1 MTRLLPLLLLC
12 AGTLAAIQH
21 SGSVR
26 AADQFIPG
34 ATVTARQGGAKVVTY
49 TDENGRY
56 TLDLTPG
63 VWEIAVEM
71 FGFKSKQ
78 QKVDVGPT
86 ADSVDWTL
94 EVPRFGEKVE
104 PPPASSTLI

>member
-1 MTRLLPLLLLC
+1 MEPAPAAERTIIAAMRLVLISLFLL
-12 AGTLAAIQH
+12 GAASVHAAQH

-34 ATVTARQGGAKVVTY
+34 ATVTARQGGAKIVVY

-63 VWEIAVEM
+63 AWEISVEM
-71 FGFKSKQ
+71 FGFKPKQ
-78 QKVDVGPT
+78 QKVDVGQAA
-86 ADSVDWTL
+86 AD
-94 EVPRFGEKVE
+94 
-104 PPPASSTLI
+104 